1 MTMQGDAKR
10 NAKLTHGLK
19 NVSKNLVNFLASSRK
34 SENLHFD
41 GFLLYKAYKVFV
53 EKVQKIYVSWQWRVT
68 QSLKKNWLLV
78 NFIASNGKPENL
90 TLMCYFCRKYIMFEP
105 KKYRGVMWHDTEE
118 RCKIWAMTCPLK
130 NDIRNLTNFDPTLQ
144 SLKIY
149 TLMDSFWPKY
159 KMFELKKYRGVMYH
173 YNEDRYKHFK
183 KNNL

>member
-41 GFLLYKAYKVFV
+41 GLLLYKAYKVFV

-78 NFIASNGKPENL
+78 NFTASNGKPENL
-90 TLMCYFCRKYIMFEP
+90 HFDVLLLSKVYHVWAKKKQRSYVTGHWRKMQNLNNELCFE
-105 KKYRGVMWHDTEE
+105 KWHY
-118 RCKIWAMTCPLK
+118 K
-130 NDIRNLTNFDPTLQ
+130 FD
-144 SLKIY
+144 K
-149 TLMDSFWPKY
+149 FWPNTRKSQN
-159 KMFELKKYRGVMYH
+159 L
-173 YNEDRYKHFK
+173 HFNGLLLTK
-183 KNNL
+183 V